1 MRLENILRGM
11 TIPGMVS
18 QHRQENI
25 SKQLLPEE
33 KALFLIQNLVGEIV
47 RLHKLMAAMKGVL
60 FDPEIAEKFKNINQS
75 TIAKAWG
82 VSRLLFPEL
91 LQKIQS
97 TGTFKRKTGSGA
109 PITVM
114 TAAVKRKLTEILIKH
129 KGDLDFT
136 TWQDE
141 ISKDKRFKVTP
152 KRETIR
158 R

>member
-1 MRLENILRGM
+1 M
-11 TIPGMVS
+11 TIPGVVS
-18 QHRQENI
+18 RHHQENI

-33 KALFLIQNLVGEIV
+33 KSLFLIQNLVGEIV
-47 RLHKLMAAMKGVL
+47 RLHKLMAAMKGVFL
-60 FDPEIAEKFKNINQS
+60 DPEIAEKIKNINQS

-91 LQKIQS
+91 LQKIQG
-97 TGTFKRKTGSGA
+97 TGTFKRKEGSGA
-109 PITVM
+109 TITVM

-136 TWQDE
+136 TWQEE
-141 ISKDKRFKVTP
+141 IRKDKRFKVTP